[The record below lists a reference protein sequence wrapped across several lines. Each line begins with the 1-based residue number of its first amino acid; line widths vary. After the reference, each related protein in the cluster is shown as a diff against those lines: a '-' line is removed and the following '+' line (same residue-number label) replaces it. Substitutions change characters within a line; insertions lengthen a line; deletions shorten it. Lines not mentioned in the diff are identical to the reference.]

1 MTVLRRVDAAVAAAV
16 IGLYAST
23 LAAQSFPSTKSGE
36 YVANDFETTGMAK
49 FRAKQVGEFLANVPK
64 RSM

>member
-1 MTVLRRVDAAVAAAV
+1 MTVLRRVGAAVAAAA

-36 YVANDFETTGMAK
+36 YVAKDFETTGMAK
-49 FRAKQVGEFLANVPK
+49 FWAKRVGEFPTSAPE